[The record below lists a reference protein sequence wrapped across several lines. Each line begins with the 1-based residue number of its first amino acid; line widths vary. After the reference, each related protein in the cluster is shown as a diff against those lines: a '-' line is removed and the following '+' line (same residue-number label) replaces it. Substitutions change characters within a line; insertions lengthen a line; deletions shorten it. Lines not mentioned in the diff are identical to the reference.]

1 MKILVVYA
9 THGGVTKRCVEML
22 KGHLDEHHTVDLVD
36 ARCDEIP
43 LPTDYDVVVLG
54 GSVRL
59 GSVDKKLKKYVKANK
74 EALENMPFAIFFCCG
89 YTKRFSEYVETQ
101 FPKKLCP
108 SLGYHLFGG
117 ELKPDR
123 VNGIDKLF
131 VMMMRNKIKS
141 QDFEEDDSDHDDLPE
156 IIPEN
161 ILLLAK
167 EIKKLK

>member
-1 MKILVVYA
+1 MKILVLYS
-9 THGGVTKRCVEML
+9 THGGVTRRCVEML
-22 KGHLDEHHTVDLVD
+22 KGHLDEHHAVDLVD
-36 ARCDEIP
+36 VKSAEVPSSDN
-43 LPTDYDVVVLG
+43 YDVAVIG

-59 GSVDKKLKKYVKANK
+59 GSVDKRLKKYVKANRK
-74 EALENMPFAIFFCCG
+74 TLENMPLAIFFCCG

-123 VNGIDKLF
+123 VKGFDKLF

-167 EIKKLK
+167 EIKSVK